1 MADRN
6 ISGKIIQA
14 FYTTEELSQEPLC
27 NIVIDKGLVI
37 YEKCVNEQVKMKIGD
52 GVNTWSHLE
61 YIEKKSEINDES
73 FSSNTTYS
81 STKIEEIINDF
92 GNLLNDSLD
101 NMYTSEQVNGLLN
114 DKLNTNAINDTLAS
128 STTIYSS
135 SKVENLINE
144 TNSNINNTLSES
156 KTYTD
161 TKVSNLVGSA
171 PETLNTLEEVAKAIE
186 ENEDVVSALN
196 SAIGNKANQSDLN
209 SLETEINEL
218 KNNATKVTIKTW
230 SFSDIT

>member
-27 NIVIDKGLVI
+27 NTVIDKGLVI

-144 TNSNINNTLSES
+144 F
-156 KTYTD
+156 
-161 TKVSNLVGSA
+161 
-171 PETLNTLEEVAKAIE
+171 LNK
-186 ENEDVVSALN
+186 
-196 SAIGNKANQSDLN
+196 
-209 SLETEINEL
+209 
-218 KNNATKVTIKTW
+218 
-230 SFSDIT
+230 